1 MASPISRYRSIGCER
16 RHLSPNGETMTIR
29 SLTPALS
36 VSPQIDPADVVA
48 LAASGFRSIVC
59 NRPDGE
65 EAGQP
70 TAAAIA
76 AAAEAHGLRFV
87 HIPVMSGGRSEEHT
101 SELQSLMRISYAVF
115 CLKKNNNLIPTST

>member
-1 MASPISRYRSIGCER
+1 
-16 RHLSPNGETMTIR
+16 MTIR
-29 SLTPALS
+29 SLTPALR

-87 HIPVMSGGRSEEHT
+87 HIPVMSGGIDEGDRKSVVEGK
-101 SELQSLMRISYAVF
+101 SVSVRVALGGRRIIQK
-115 CLKKNNNLIPTST
+115 KKN

>member
-76 AAAEAHGLRFV
+76 AAAAADRKSTRL
-87 HIPVMSGGRSEEHT
+87 I
-101 SELQSLMRISYAVF
+101 QSLMRISYAVF
-115 CLKKNNNLIPTST
+115 CLKNKEKINQHVP

>member
-1 MASPISRYRSIGCER
+1 MIRRPPRSTRTDTLFPYTTLFRTMASPISRYRSIGCER

-76 AAAEAHGLRFV
+76 AAAEIGRAHV
-87 HIPVMSGGRSEEHT
+87 
-101 SELQSLMRISYAVF
+101 
-115 CLKKNNNLIPTST
+115 

>member
-48 LAASGFRSIVC
+48 LAASGSRSIVC
-59 NRPDGE
+59 NRPDAE

-76 AAAEAHGLRFV
+76 AAAETPGLRFV
-87 HIPVMSGGRSEEHT
+87 HIHILSGGIVEGDSHT
-101 SELQSLMRISYAVF
+101 KPPRLTH
-115 CLKKNNNLIPTST
+115 PP

>member
-1 MASPISRYRSIGCER
+1 MTSASPISRYRSNGCER
-16 RHLSPNGETMTIR
+16 RHLAPKGETMTIR

-87 HIPVMSGGRSEEHT
+87 HIPVMSGGIDEGDVATMARALADLPAPVLAYCQIGRAT
-101 SELQSLMRISYAVF
+101 V
-115 CLKKNNNLIPTST
+115 

>member
-70 TAAAIA
+70 TATAIA
-76 AAAEAHGLRFV
+76 AVAEAHGLLFV
-87 HIPVMSGGRSEEHT
+87 HIPVMSGGFGEGD
-101 SELQSLMRISYAVF
+101 V
-115 CLKKNNNLIPTST
+115 STLARALADPQPDRAT

>member
-1 MASPISRYRSIGCER
+1 MASPMSTYRLIGCER

-76 AAAEAHGLRFV
+76 AVAEAPGLRCV
-87 HIPVMSGGRSEEHT
+87 HIPVMSGGVDEG
-101 SELQSLMRISYAVF
+101 AVAQ
-115 CLKKNNNLIPTST
+115 LARPLPPPPPPVPA